1 MSGRELKEQSPPTPA
16 PVPGED
22 DAPGRRRRCGDA
34 PGRDASLADLLA
46 QLRQARIMEI
56 RAIERYLGLK
66 PAKPERY

>member
-1 MSGRELKEQSPPTPA
+1 MMAQQSPPAPA
-16 PVPGED
+16 PSPGED
-22 DAPGRRRRCGDA
+22 DAPGRRRRCDDA
-34 PGRDASLADLLA
+34 AAPEGSLADLLA

>member
-1 MSGRELKEQSPPTPA
+1 MTVHQSPPSPA
-16 PVPGED
+16 PSPGED
-22 DAPGRRRRCGDA
+22 DAPPRRRR
-34 PGRDASLADLLA
+34 PGTASERDGSLADLLA